1 MWILTLFDLPMLT
14 AAQRRTYGRF
24 RKFLLKLGF
33 EALQKSV
40 YLRWASSS
48 EAAETFRHEILRRV
62 PQSGTV
68 TVLPFTERNGPC
80 RWQVWPL
87 TASFV
92 QRGQN
97 RMNFLFSD
105 PK

>member
-14 AAQRRTYGRF
+14 AAQRRTYERF

-40 YLRWASSS
+40 YLRWASSD
-48 EAAETFRHEILRRV
+48 EAAETFRNEILRRV

-68 TVLPFTERNGPC
+68 TVLP
-80 RWQVWPL
+80 L
-87 TASFV
+87 TQRTMSLASMAV
-92 QRGQN
+92 DGELRPA
-97 RMNFLFSD
+97 RAKPDEFLVF
-105 PK
+105 

>member
-48 EAAETFRHEILRRV
+48 EAAETFRHEILRQV

-68 TVLPFTERNGPC
+68 TVLPFTERTMS
-80 RWQVWPL
+80 L
-87 TASFV
+87 ASMAV
-92 QRGQN
+92 DGELRPA
-97 RMNFLFSD
+97 RTIPDEFLVF
-105 PK
+105 

>member
-14 AAQRRTYGRF
+14 ATQRRTYGRF

-68 TVLPFTERNGPC
+68 TVLPFTYRTMSLVSMGVDGELLPARTKPDE
-80 RWQVWPL
+80 
-87 TASFV
+87 
-92 QRGQN
+92 
-97 RMNFLFSD
+97 FLVF
-105 PK
+105 